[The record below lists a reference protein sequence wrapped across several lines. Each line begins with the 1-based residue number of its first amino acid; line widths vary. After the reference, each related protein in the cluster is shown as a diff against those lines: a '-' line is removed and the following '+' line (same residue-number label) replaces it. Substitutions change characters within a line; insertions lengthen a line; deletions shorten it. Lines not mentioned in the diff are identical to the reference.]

1 MTLNRPQRGQEH
13 APTPRVDAG
22 AARPALGLST
32 KNLGVLVASCAGVE
46 NERARAFVEALTRE
60 TPAML
65 SPAWCLLSD
74 LPVRSDT
81 RRSIESAAAVLLII
95 SPRTDRGEL
104 MRAVAMLR
112 ESARATLIVR
122 LEADGSSHASSHG
135 AGTASDVSAF
145 ARLAGD
151 GVVCATDRTPVT
163 TLAGIFSGMLAL
175 SEPMK
180 RMNVEIDLASRA
192 QHSAKAWIR
201 RVDDELHTAAKMQ
214 RDLLPTTMPHQG
226 IVTSAAVFRPLWHV
240 SGDVYRVWRLDENH
254 LGFMLADA
262 MGHGVRAAMATMI
275 LAHELILKH
284 VSEQGYRLVEP
295 REALMRLNRQMIEHP
310 SEAMRLAS
318 AVCGVVDARSAT
330 LTIAAA
336 GHPHPMLL
344 TPGQPAETFELD
356 GPVLGVFDEA
366 EFVQRTIVLKPGQSL
381 VMYTDGAEDA
391 LAHATE
397 HSSGMS
403 SHVDKA
409 ALMARALERCFADH
423 GATLHDALH
432 EFNEMLDL
440 MPGSLHR
447 ADDVTLLALRREA

>member
-1 MTLNRPQRGQEH
+1 MTLNRPQRGPQP
-13 APTPRVDAG
+13 APTARVEAL
-22 AARPALGLST
+22 RPSVSLGLGT
-32 KNLGVLVASCAGVE
+32 KNLGVIFACCQSVPDQ
-46 NERARAFVEALTRE
+46 RARAFVESLSHE
-60 TPAML
+60 TPASV
-65 SPAWCLLSD
+65 SPSWCLLSD

-81 RRSIESAAAVLLII
+81 RQKVGAAAAVVLIV

-104 MRAVAMLR
+104 FRAVAMLR

-122 LEADGSSHASSHG
+122 LESPAQSSNTSNDDADM
-135 AGTASDVSAF
+135 SAL

-151 GVVCATDRTPVT
+151 GVVCVTDRSPMAM
-163 TLAGIFSGMLAL
+163 LAGIFGGLLAL

-180 RMNVEIDLASRA
+180 RMNVEIELATRA

-226 IVTSAAVFRPLWHV
+226 VVTSAAVFRPLWHV
-240 SGDVYRVWRLDENH
+240 SGDVYRVWRLDEHH

-284 VSEQGYRLVEP
+284 VSENGYRLIEP

-318 AVCGVVDARSAT
+318 AVCGVIDARSAT

-344 TPGQPAETFELD
+344 TPGSPAETFELD

-366 EFVQRTIVLKPGQSL
+366 EFVQRTIVLKPRQSL

-409 ALMARALERCFADH
+409 TLMARALERCFTNH
-423 GATLHDALH
+423 SATLHDALH
-432 EFNEMLDL
+432 EFNEMLDS

>member
-1 MTLNRPQRGQEH
+1 MEH
-13 APTPRVDAG
+13 LHAHA
-22 AARPALGLST
+22 ALGLGT
-32 KNLGVLVASCAGVE
+32 KSLAVIFARCSSV
-46 NERARAFVEALTRE
+46 NEDQSRAFVEALTHE
-60 TPAML
+60 TPASV
-65 SPAWCLLSD
+65 SPSWCLLSD

-81 RRSIESAAAVLLII
+81 RTRIEAAAAAVLVI

-104 MRAVAMLR
+104 LRAVAMLR

-122 LEADGSSHASSHG
+122 LESQTLPHVSSTNDTDA
-135 AGTASDVSAF
+135 SAF

-151 GVVCATDRTPVT
+151 GVVCATDRSPVAM
-163 TLAGIFSGMLAL
+163 LAGIFSGLLAL

-180 RMNVEIDLASRA
+180 RMNVEIELATRA

-226 IVTSAAVFRPLWHV
+226 VVTSAAVFRPLWHV
-240 SGDVYRVWRLDENH
+240 SGDVYRVWRLDEHH

-275 LAHELILKH
+275 LAHELILKQ
-284 VSEQGYRLVEP
+284 VSENGYRLIEP

-318 AVCGVVDARSAT
+318 AVCGVIDARSAT

-344 TPGQPAETFELD
+344 TPGLSAETFELD

-366 EFVQRTIVLKPGQSL
+366 EFVQRTIVLKPSQSL

-409 ALMARALERCFADH
+409 VLMARALEGCFTSH
-423 GATLHDALH
+423 SATLHDALH
-432 EFNEMLDL
+432 EFNEMLDS

>member
-1 MTLNRPQRGQEH
+1 MDALRTH
-13 APTPRVDAG
+13 A
-22 AARPALGLST
+22 ALGLST
-32 KNLGVLVASCAGVE
+32 KNLSVIFACCPSVGDD
-46 NERARAFVEALTRE
+46 RARGFVEALTHE
-60 TPAML
+60 TPAGV
-65 SPAWCLLSD
+65 SPVWCLLSD

-81 RRSIESAAAVLLII
+81 RQRIDNAAAAVLMI
-95 SPRTDRGEL
+95 SSRTDRGEL
-104 MRAVAMLR
+104 FRAVAMLR

-122 LEADGSSHASSHG
+122 LDSVAQSNAEGAEEAD
-135 AGTASDVSAF
+135 TSAF

-151 GVVCATDRTPVT
+151 GVVCVTDRSPIAM
-163 TLAGIFSGMLAL
+163 LAGIFSGLLAL

-180 RMNVEIDLASRA
+180 RMNVEIELATRA

-240 SGDVYRVWRLDENH
+240 SGDVYRVWRLDEHH

-284 VSEQGYRLVEP
+284 VSEEGYRLVEP

-318 AVCGVVDARSAT
+318 AVCGVIDARSAT

-344 TPGQPAETFELD
+344 TPGKSAETFELD

-366 EFVQRTIVLKPGQSL
+366 EFVQRTIALKPRQSL

-403 SHVDKA
+403 PHVDKA
-409 ALMARALERCFADH
+409 VLMARALERCFTSHSD
-423 GATLHDALH
+423 TLHDALH
-432 EFNEMLDL
+432 EFNEMLDS

>member
-81 RRSIESAAAVLLII
+81 RRSIESAAAAVLIV

-104 MRAVAMLR
+104 LRAVAMLR

-122 LEADGSSHASSHG
+122 LESPSTSHG
-135 AGTASDVSAF
+135 GSADEPDTSAF

-151 GVVCATDRTPVT
+151 GVVCASDRSPLAM
-163 TLAGIFSGMLAL
+163 LAGIFGGMLAL

-240 SGDVYRVWRLDENH
+240 SGDVYRVWRLDEHH

-284 VSEQGYRLVEP
+284 VGEQGYRLVEP

-409 ALMARALERCFADH
+409 VLMARALEGCFTSH
-423 GATLHDALH
+423 SATLHDALH
-432 EFNEMLDL
+432 EFNEMLDS

-447 ADDVTLLALRREA
+447 ADDVTLLALRREV